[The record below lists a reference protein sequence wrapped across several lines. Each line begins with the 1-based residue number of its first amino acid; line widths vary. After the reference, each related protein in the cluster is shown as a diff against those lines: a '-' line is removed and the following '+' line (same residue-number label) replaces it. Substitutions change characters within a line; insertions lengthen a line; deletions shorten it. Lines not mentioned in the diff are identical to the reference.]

1 MKSWKLLV
9 AACCALC
16 VCALDD
22 AGNHAAQAQQVAGP
36 GAAEGNP
43 HAAQPGEKLV
53 ATAEALETAIAT
65 AVPGDVITMQ
75 DGVWNNIDIV
85 FKGNGTEQKPI
96 TLKVQNAGKVIIS
109 GASSLQLSG
118 EYLVVDGLHFKDGAS
133 SKSLH
138 LIEFRVGSQ
147 PANHSRLT
155 NVVVSG
161 FNKNRART
169 DSTDVWV
176 GLFGSHNRVD
186 HCLFQGKTSESV
198 LMIVWRSTSDPNY
211 HRIDHNYFK
220 DIPSLGVAGAT
231 AIRIGDGTH
240 ALSSSYTTVENN
252 IFENMQGTGKIV
264 NMKSGGNTIR
274 NNTFINASGSIEVRQ
289 GNGNIIEGNFILPAK
304 EERYTGGIV
313 LIGQDHIVRNNY
325 IQGTRSSGR
334 PAIVIYE
341 GEPNNYPGKGGYY
354 PSKNVVIASNTLVDN
369 DKNFTI
375 GELYDPKTEIT
386 VPIENLTIK
395 DNVLLGNGSMTPI
408 MIVLDKPNGITY
420 EGNQFF
426 NGNFLGIENVPGI
439 TKEQPQ
445 LVLGE
450 DGMYHYTD
458 DSPYKRNIA
467 TTPLKRTE
475 VGPKWIQANWDAF
488 GIKDTPYV
496 NQPVKNLLPAK
507 PIPETPQE
515 DYKVASESSQD
526 GGLRSD
532 YWYGIAG
539 FAAIAAIG
547 VSLIVRRRSATKAK

>member
-22 AGNHAAQAQQVAGP
+22 AGHPAALAEQAAAPPAAG
-36 GAAEGNP
+36 GNP
-43 HAAQPGEKLV
+43 HAAKPGEKLV
-53 ATAEALETAIAT
+53 ATAEALEAAIAS
-65 AVPGDVITMQ
+65 ALPGDVIVMQ
-75 DGVWNNIDIV
+75 DGVWSDINIV
-85 FKGNGTEQKPI
+85 FKGVGTEEKPI
-96 TLKVQNAGKVIIS
+96 TLKAQNAGKVMIS

-138 LIEFRVGSQ
+138 LIEFRVGNEL
-147 PANHSRLT
+147 ANHSRLT

-198 LMIVWRSTSDPNY
+198 LMIVWRPTAEPNN

-231 AIRIGDGTH
+231 AIRIGDGTN
-240 ALSSSYTTVENN
+240 ALSSSNTTVENN

-334 PAIVIYE
+334 PAIVLYE

-354 PSKNVVIASNTLVDN
+354 PSKNVVIVNNTFVDN

-375 GELYDPKTEIT
+375 GELYDPKTEVA
-386 VPIENLTIK
+386 VPVENLTIK
-395 DNVLLGNGSMTPI
+395 DNVLLGSGSMIPI
-408 MIVLDKPNGITY
+408 MVVLDQPNGLAF
-420 EGNQFF
+420 EGNRFF
-426 NGNFLGIENVPGI
+426 NGNFLGIENMPGI
-439 TKEQPQ
+439 AREQPQ
-445 LVLGE
+445 LVLGA
-450 DGMYHYTD
+450 DGMYHYTE
-458 DSPYKRNIA
+458 DSPYKHNMT

-475 VGPKWIQANWDAF
+475 VGPEWIRANWDAF

-496 NQPVKNLLPAK
+496 DQPVKNLLSAMPTH
-507 PIPETPQE
+507 ETLQE
-515 DYKVASESSQD
+515 DSEFASNDSQD
-526 GGLRSD
+526 RGLRSD
-532 YWYGIAG
+532 YLYVAAG
-539 FAAIAAIG
+539 VAALAAIG
-547 VSLIVRRRSATKAK
+547 ALLRRRIRR